1 MRLRFLIPALVFIA
15 VVLGGVLRVFL
26 HSLTLPY
33 CWRCGSGVRRS
44 LYPSPADNF
53 LKFVFLVPYRCKSC
67 LRRFY
72 GPKSS
77 QSENY
82 LPSVG
87 DVISAES
94 RSRLNRPG

>member
-1 MRLRFLIPALVFIA
+1 MRLRVFIPALVFIA

-33 CWRCGSGVRRS
+33 CWRCGASVRRS
-44 LYPSPADNF
+44 LYPSPADNLF
-53 LKFVFLVPYRCKSC
+53 KFVFLVPYRCKSC

-72 GPKSS
+72 GLKSWEGES
-77 QSENY
+77 FV
-82 LPSVG
+82 PSVG